1 MDIVQ
6 LGKTDLKV
14 SRLGVGLVEIGL
26 QLTEGDKNQA
36 YNVLNTALDGG
47 INFFD
52 TAECYGISEDLIG
65 EALSHRR
72 DEFVLA
78 T

>member
-1 MDIVQ
+1 MEIVQ

-26 QLTEGDKNQA
+26 QLTENDKDQA
-36 YNVLNTALDGG
+36 YDLLNTALDGG

-52 TAECYGISEDLIG
+52 TAECYGMS
-65 EALSHRR
+65 
-72 DEFVLA
+72 
-78 T
+78 

>member
-1 MDIVQ
+1 MEIVQ

-26 QLTEGDKNQA
+26 QITQGDKDQA
-36 YNVLNTALDGG
+36 YDVLNTALDGG

-52 TAECYGISEDLIG
+52 TAE
-65 EALSHRR
+65 
-72 DEFVLA
+72 
-78 T
+78 

>member
-47 INFFD
+47 INL
-52 TAECYGISEDLIG
+52 AII
-65 EALSHRR
+65 LSMNHPI
-72 DEFVLA
+72 F
-78 T
+78 